1 MDIDLTAIER
11 RLDNLRQQNSNKS
24 YERQKS
30 ALHKLLSSFLSSLP
44 VAKSLASASP
54 PDILK
59 FLVWKDK
66 FGKTVVHDSAC
77 PELGQRQPKSCH
89 CPKRL
94 ASGTVDS
101 LVGKL
106 RAIFVQ
112 EGLGGEWDD
121 RLGIGNPASHPSI
134 KQYLKSVKEEQAQAR
149 VQPHRAVPLFE
160 DKLVRIAKLILSK
173 LRHRNTPPKLLYVF
187 SRDLAFFCID
197 FYAGDR
203 SSDLGRAKS
212 REVLYLP
219 DFSGL
224 LFNHTF
230 GKTLRDGSTH
240 SFCVRTSRHSIVCP
254 VSSFKLYLDIC
265 RLIRVDISSGFLFR
279 SLTRQGA
286 ISQEPFI
293 GSAPYNRLKGY
304 LSDLG
309 IDEGETPHSLR
320 SGCSITLEL
329 LGVPKQDIARHVGW
343 RTPTMVDHY
352 NRLHDAFL
360 VTSPASVLAAG
371 KLPTGEKTS
380 DECVANYKQ
389 FNGLSGFHQVFD

>member
-1 MDIDLTAIER
+1 MDIDLTAIKR

-54 PDILK
+54 PDISK

-160 DKLVRIAKLILSK
+160 DKLVTIA
-173 LRHRNTPPKLLYVF
+173 KLLYVF
-187 SRDLAFFCID
+187 SIV
-197 FYAGDR
+197 GIW
-203 SSDLGRAKS
+203 
-212 REVLYLP
+212 P
-219 DFSGL
+219 
-224 LFNHTF
+224 
-230 GKTLRDGSTH
+230 
-240 SFCVRTSRHSIVCP
+240 SFA
-254 VSSFKLYLDIC
+254 
-265 RLIRVDISSGFLFR
+265 LIFM
-279 SLTRQGA
+279 
-286 ISQEPFI
+286 
-293 GSAPYNRLKGY
+293 
-304 LSDLG
+304 LG
-309 IDEGETPHSLR
+309 IVR
-320 SGCSITLEL
+320 QI
-329 LGVPKQDIARHVGW
+329 
-343 RTPTMVDHY
+343 
-352 NRLHDAFL
+352 
-360 VTSPASVLAAG
+360 
-371 KLPTGEKTS
+371 
-380 DECVANYKQ
+380 
-389 FNGLSGFHQVFD
+389 